1 MRKALALA
9 LVAAVALVAPA
20 AAANV
25 EIGGY
30 IDVGWYDLE
39 GGGTNAVGVGA
50 NPAQTA
56 VGSTNGAQTN
66 RGQQTSAVNEV
77 NIDLTAELADNV
89 TVFTSF
95 DAVPTGGRADAT
107 NVGGQTPVPNGG
119 AVTLDMAYVDF
130 QNPGAMPIN
139 VRVGAIPSVIGI
151 EQREAEANQKRTVSL
166 SLLSPYTVGAIVGT
180 GVYGSFDFVN
190 YQVAWANTDP
200 FGSAAIYANAGAAPN
215 GGTISANLER
225 IAPENNGITGA
236 DNDNNRTIQGRLGVT
251 PLEGLEIGVSGT
263 IGKYARPIGV
273 AGRLGD
279 QERRLVGF
287 DVGYVWGPWSA
298 KAEYVSIDE
307 DNNFDAGAADNKV
320 RSWYVE
326 GAYEFGSIAS
336 MAKSGGLVVRY
347 GNLTIDVDSDD
358 VPATGNVAVEVAD
371 VDQLVI
377 GGWLD
382 LSNDVRMKL
391 EYQINDEDSNA
402 FYGQAD
408 SNNDVLAM
416 SVIASF

>member
-1 MRKALALA
+1 MRKTFALAA
-9 LVAAVALVAPA
+9 AAAVALAAPA

-30 IDVGWYDLE
+30 IDVGWFDME
-39 GGGTNAVGVGA
+39 GGGTGGLFGGTATTNG

-56 VGSTNGAQTN
+56 VGSTNGAQTVA
-66 RGQQTSAVNEV
+66 GQQTSILNEV

-89 TVFTSF
+89 TVFASF
-95 DAVPTGGRADAT
+95 DAIPTGGRADAT
-107 NVGGQTPVPNGG
+107 NVGNAAQPNGG
-119 AVTLDMAYVDF
+119 ATTLDMGYIDF

-151 EQREAEANQKRTVSL
+151 EQREAEANQKRSVSL
-166 SLLSPYTVGAIVGT
+166 SLLSPFTVGSVVGT

-190 YQVAWANTDP
+190 YQIAWTNSDP
-200 FGSAAIYANAGAAPN
+200 FGAAPIYVNAGAAPTPA
-215 GGTISANLER
+215 TISANLAR
-225 IAPENNGITGA
+225 IAPENNGVTGA
-236 DNDNNRTIQGRLGVT
+236 DNNNNRTIQGRLGVT

-263 IGKYARPIGV
+263 IGKYAAPL
-273 AGRLGD
+273 ATGD

-307 DNNFDAGAADNKV
+307 DNNANAGVSDNKV
-320 RSWYVE
+320 RAWYVE

-347 GNLTIDVDSDD
+347 SNETIDVDSDD
-358 VPATGNVAVEVAD
+358 NPANGNISVEVAD
-371 VDQLVI
+371 VDQIAI
-377 GGWLD
+377 GGWVD

-391 EYQINDEDSNA
+391 EYQINDEDTNP
-402 FYGQAD
+402 FYGTVD
-408 SNNDVLAM
+408 PNNDVLTM
-416 SVIASF
+416 SVVASF